1 MSTEKHPQ
9 NPVQLSHESVEEAV
23 LKYVQAAGLD
33 PSGSLKAESSEQ
45 RSNGK
50 NLGSDSGGDGD
61 NNNSSNHANN
71 SNQGSI
77 EDMSWY
83 LRHEDEMGPF
93 HPGLDSKAESTNGN
107 TTGNGDNGGNNDS
120 SNNSNGKSVVMN
132 NVQDSESVV
141 MAAVAAAYASE
152 KKSSRKRKHKEV
164 DLDVQDGEGSSKKR
178 ERSHKSRN
186 HSRSNND
193 DDNSGDRGDDSTSKS
208 SGKHKSHK
216 KKKKHSK
223 SKKEKKAK
231 RSSEDADNDHNQ
243 DQDQGQEYDRD
254 HDREQNDKDNL
265 QLAAVDPEL
274 SSLHS
279 PDIGQDKLI
288 HKAIIDTNT
297 ITQHPDFRQF
307 MNAEAGGRDES
318 QADLLIDGESSNNNN
333 NTTTNNNKMTILIV
347 MIIMITLVSR
357 PLVTRRRKRRRRI
370 LSHLNLVK
378 RKVRNRAKNLK
389 EKKAKDSSSSRQKSD
404 DSEGT
409 HDNINNG
416 LDDESTAMTVPTATT
431 GIATTS
437 ETPGTI
443 TSATATATAT
453 EETKGTVNET
463 AADINTDM
471 VLETPEDDL
480 DLHKVYSELP
490 REYSDALSK
499 DILLPDGAKPSEPG
513 STTSSSSNDTQLLEN
528 AASRASELIN
538 TTTRRSGKVFDAV
551 EEAALDQFIEQ
562 YRRIKN
568 FTRQQTCER
577 IWANGRRRD
586 DFWVNICKVLPY
598 RTRSSI
604 YKHVRRRY
612 HIFEQRGKWT
622 PEEDLQL
629 AKLCIEKEGQWSEV
643 GKALGRMPEDCRDRW
658 RNYIKCGT
666 NRASNKWSVEEE
678 ELLRKIINEMLEEA
692 EKLEE
697 KKKKGLLDESDL
709 EKQKKEIRGPK
720 GRKIDG
726 PLGFKDIINWT
737 VVSERMGGARSRIQ
751 CRYKWN
757 KLVKKQALAKLQN
770 ITEDEKRWILEKLRD
785 LGFTEDSQ
793 VDWDELA
800 KMEPGSKW
808 TGLELKL
815 CYEKMRGT
823 IRGTKDKNI
832 SEISQ
837 KLLELLDKGVPIK

>member
-9 NPVQLSHESVEEAV
+9 NPVQLSHDSVEEAV

-33 PSGSLKAESSEQ
+33 PSEGLKAESSEQ

-333 NTTTNNNKMTILIV
+333 NTTTTNNNDDTNSNDNNDNAGEPAPSHKKKKKKKKD
-347 MIIMITLVSR
+347 S
-357 PLVTRRRKRRRRI
+357 
-370 LSHLNLVK
+370 LSSESGK
-378 RKVRNRAKNLK
+378 KKSKKSSKKSK

-815 CYEKMRGT
+815 CYERMRGT

>member
-1 MSTEKHPQ
+1 MRILLV
-9 NPVQLSHESVEEAV
+9 PV
-23 LKYVQAAGLD
+23 
-33 PSGSLKAESSEQ
+33 
-45 RSNGK
+45 
-50 NLGSDSGGDGD
+50 
-61 NNNSSNHANN
+61 
-71 SNQGSI
+71 
-77 EDMSWY
+77 
-83 LRHEDEMGPF
+83 
-93 HPGLDSKAESTNGN
+93 
-107 TTGNGDNGGNNDS
+107 TTVS
-120 SNNSNGKSVVMN
+120 GKSIVN

-152 KKSSRKRKHKEV
+152 KKSSSRKRKHKEV
-164 DLDVQDGEGSSKKR
+164 DMDAQDGERSSKKR
-178 ERSHKSRN
+178 ERSHKSRG
-186 HSRSNND
+186 HSNND
-193 DDNSGDRGDDSTSKS
+193 DNNSGDRDDDSTNKS

-223 SKKEKKAK
+223 SRKEKKAK
-231 RSSEDADNDHNQ
+231 RSSEDIEHA
-243 DQDQGQEYDRD
+243 
-254 HDREQNDKDNL
+254 HDREQNDKDDL

-274 SSLHS
+274 STLHS

-307 MNAEAGGRDES
+307 MNAEASGRDES
-318 QADLLIDGESSNNNN
+318 QADLLIDGNHGNNNDDNNNNNNSNNNN
-333 NTTTNNNKMTILIV
+333 GSNNNNDDTHINDNNDNAGELA
-347 MIIMITLVSR
+347 
-357 PLVTRRRKRRRRI
+357 P
-370 LSHLNLVK
+370 SHKK
-378 RKVRNRAKNLK
+378 RKKKKKESLSSESGKKKSKKSSKKSK
-389 EKKAKDSSSSRQKSD
+389 EKKAKDSSSSRQKSNASEATND
-404 DSEGT
+404 D
-409 HDNINNG
+409 NNNR
-416 LDDESTAMTVPTATT
+416 LDHESTAMTVPVIPATT
-431 GIATTS
+431 TTPSTTTTS
-437 ETPGTI
+437 ETPRT
-443 TSATATATAT
+443 TTATAT
-453 EETKGTVNET
+453 EETKDTVSET

-471 VLETPEDDL
+471 VLGPPEDDL

-499 DILLPDGAKPSEPG
+499 DILLPDGTKSSE
-513 STTSSSSNDTQLLEN
+513 SSSNGSSDTQLLEN

-697 KKKKGLLDESDL
+697 KKKKGLLNESDL

-757 KLVKKQALAKLQN
+757 KLVKKQALTKLQT
-770 ITEDEKRWILEKLRD
+770 ITDDEKRWILEKLRD